1 MPNNLMAVL
10 YVVLAVL
17 FFNVNDSLMK
27 ELFVNE
33 PIYVVIS
40 MRALLV
46 VIILTVSILAVLRT
60 NPLLGLRD
68 RGTLIFG
75 LGECLIA
82 MPYLTSLLFLSL
94 GVSAALIFTAP
105 IITTALGAIVLREQ
119 VGRYRWSAVVLGF
132 VGVLLIA
139 LAEPLLR
146 ALLPALGTQLY
157 GAAAPGES
165 SSLASQ
171 LRWILLA
178 PLFAALGLSIRDM
191 LARAIPSKLPT
202 AYNATYAAVFVLL
215 SSVVCFIVVTL
226 FLDVF
231 QPTMQG
237 RDYFTVLADFSPVVW
252 LKLGLSALLISVAY
266 YLSALA
272 LRTGELS
279 VISPF
284 RYVGLPSAMVL
295 DFVMFRAVPQ
305 WNEYT
310 GAILIVLAGLVILW
324 REASWA
330 SSRTPPGQPAGLSR
344 WRFGHSG
351 PRLIRQQ
358 ASLSSRLISPTPG
371 RRSHDLPEPNPRHRF
386 CPADAG
392 RPRPAG

>member
-46 VIILTVSILAVLRT
+46 VIILTVSILAALRT

-68 RGTLIFG
+68 RGTMIFG
-75 LGECLIA
+75 VGECLIA

-215 SSVVCFIVVTL
+215 SSVVCFIVVTPL
-226 FLDVF
+226 FPDVF

-237 RDYFTVLADFSPVVW
+237 RDYFTVLADFSPLVW

-295 DFVMFRAVPQ
+295 DFVIFRAVPQ

-324 REASWA
+324 REASL
-330 SSRTPPGQPAGLSR
+330 GQLRARHPAN
-344 WRFGHSG
+344 
-351 PRLIRQQ
+351 
-358 ASLSSRLISPTPG
+358 
-371 RRSHDLPEPNPRHRF
+371 RR
-386 CPADAG
+386 G
-392 RPRPAG
+392 